1 MYIKEVIHALKS
13 FDNKKSPGNDG
24 LTKGFYEAFSI
35 EVKEQFVNSIRQSK
49 IIRKRVRKQYFTLE
63 KGVRQGELVSVYL
76 FILCLEMLAT
86 IVKNN
91 KDITSLEI
99 LRNLI
104 YSLCN

>member
-13 FDNKKSPGNDG
+13 FDNKISPGNDG

-49 IIRKRVRKQYFTLE
+49 IIRKRVTKQYFTLE
-63 KGVRQGELVSVYL
+63 KGVREPVSVYL
-76 FILCLEMLAT
+76 LILCLEILVT
-86 IVKNN
+86 IFKNN